1 MRKVTKAIEAFKAI
15 IEDLKSDLSDALVSA
30 DIWHIKDAQSLG
42 GYNVQHKATALFNE
56 VTRMLEKTLSSSDF
70 PNLGD
75 YYMVHTSNGYLVVIN
90 KAGDYQLGM
99 TVDLSKTT
107 MGILMS
113 IVLPKI
119 QEDLKNATQ

>member
-1 MRKVTKAIEAFKAI
+1 MNQMTKVIEIFKAI
-15 IEDLKSDLSDALVSA
+15 IEELKSDLGDALVSA

-42 GYNVQHKATALFNE
+42 GFNVAPKATALFNE
-56 VTRMLEKTLSSSDF
+56 VTRMLEKTLASSEF
-70 PNLGD
+70 PDLGD
-75 YYMVHTSNGYLVVIN
+75 YYMVHTANGYLVIIN
-90 KAGDYQLGM
+90 KADDYQLGM

-119 QEDLKNATQ
+119 QESLKNAIK

>member
-1 MRKVTKAIEAFKAI
+1 MSNIVESFKNI
-15 IEDLKSDLSDALVSA
+15 IDELKGDLGEALVSA

-42 GYNVQHKATALFNE
+42 GYNVHHKATALFNE
-56 VTRMLEKTLSSSDF
+56 VTRMLEKTLSSSEF
-70 PNLGD
+70 PDLGD
-75 YYMVHTSNGYLVVIN
+75 YYMVHTANDYLVVIS

-113 IVLPKI
+113 IVVPKI
-119 QEDLKNATQ
+119 IENLKNATS

>member
-1 MRKVTKAIEAFKAI
+1 MSNLVELFKAI
-15 IEDLKSDLSDALVSA
+15 IVELKDDLGEALVSA

-42 GYNVQHKATALFNE
+42 GYNVSHKATALFNE
-56 VTRMLEKTLSSSDF
+56 VTRMLEKTLSSSEF
-70 PNLGD
+70 PNLGE
-75 YYMVHTSNGYLVVIN
+75 YYMVHTSNDYLVVIN

-113 IVLPKI
+113 IVVPKVA
-119 QEDLKNATQ
+119 ENLRNATT

>member
-1 MRKVTKAIEAFKAI
+1 MSKVVESFKGI
-15 IEDLKSDLSDALVSA
+15 IEELKSDLGEALVSA

-42 GYNVQHKATALFNE
+42 GYNVSHKATALFNE
-56 VTRMLEKTLSSSDF
+56 VTRMLQKTLSSSEF

-75 YYMVHTSNGYLVVIN
+75 YYMVHTANDYLVVIN
-90 KAGDYQLGM
+90 LAGDYQLGM

-113 IVLPKI
+113 IVVPKI
-119 QEDLKNATQ
+119 VENLKNATS

>member
-1 MRKVTKAIEAFKAI
+1 MIKMTKIVDDFKAI
-15 IEDLKSDLSDALVSA
+15 IEELKTDLGDALVSA
-30 DIWHIKDAQSLG
+30 DIWHIKDAQSLS
-42 GYNVQHKATALFNE
+42 GYNVAHKATALFNE
-56 VTRMLEKTLSSSDF
+56 VTRILEKTLSGSDF

-75 YYMVHTSNGYLVVIN
+75 YYMVHTANGYLVVIN

-113 IVLPKI
+113 IVLPKVL
-119 QEDLKNATQ
+119 ENLKSATS